1 MARVGAGD
9 EGSRRTPVVADA
21 PNRTQTTI
29 DTRLEQCTRIDDLLT
44 VHAQE
49 RPDRVAI
56 QVGSRTLTYREL
68 LERVERLAGQFTR
81 AGLQSGDR
89 IALLAK
95 NDPAF
100 CELIMAASRTGIVLV
115 PLNFRLAQPEI
126 DFIVE
131 DSGSRILF
139 ATDEF
144 TATALAARD
153 ASASCGSVVTVTPD
167 GSYGGWVTAS
177 GSPAPEAGADDRD
190 AIVFQGYTSGTTG
203 NPKGALLSQ
212 HNVLALMRNGCRE
225 LGPFDES
232 SRSLV
237 AMPLF
242 HVAGNAWLFFG
253 LAAGCLNELV
263 VDIDPQR
270 LLRTIIDH
278 EISCTL
284 LVPTVI
290 GLVTAAAEAEGTTIR
305 GLKTIAFGASPM
317 PAELLKRAQR
327 VFPTTDF
334 IHVYG
339 MTETTCMFTALD
351 PAELRAGRRL
361 ESCGKPFADA
371 QMRIVDADGHEV
383 GTGVVGEIVCRTP
396 QMMAGYWQRPE
407 ATAAAIRDG
416 WYHTG
421 DAGYVDEEGYLF
433 IRDRI
438 KDMVITGGENVYP
451 AEVEN
456 AVLAHPAVA
465 EVAVIGVP
473 DEVWGESVL
482 AAVVVRDGHDVS
494 DQEIQ
499 SVVRERLAGYKVP
512 KRIERLSALPKN
524 GAGKVTKGPLRSR
537 FS

>member
-1 MARVGAGD
+1 MARVGGR
-9 EGSRRTPVVADA
+9 EERSRGTPVMADVASEA
-21 PNRTQTTI
+21 QSMI
-29 DTRLEQCTRIDDLLT
+29 DIRLEQCTRIDDLL
-44 VHAQE
+44 VIHARE

-68 LERVERLAGQFTR
+68 HERVERLAGQFIR
-81 AGLQSGDR
+81 SGLQPGDR

-100 CELIMAASRTGIVLV
+100 CELIMAASRTGVVLV

-131 DSGSRILF
+131 DSGAQILF

-144 TATALAARD
+144 TGVAHAARD
-153 ASASCGSVVTVTPD
+153 ASASCGAVVTVTPD

-177 GSPAPEAGADDRD
+177 QSPAPENTADQDD

-225 LGPFDES
+225 LGPFDET

-237 AMPLF
+237 CMPLF

-270 LLRTIIDH
+270 VLQTIIDH

-290 GLVTAAAEAEGTTIR
+290 GLVTAAAEAENTTIR

-327 VFPTTDF
+327 VFPETDF

-371 QMRIVDADGHEV
+371 RMKIVDPDGVEV
-383 GTGVVGEIVCRTP
+383 ATGVVGEIICRTP

-421 DAGYVDEEGYLF
+421 DAGYVDGEGYLF

-456 AVLAHPAVA
+456 AVLAHPAIA

-473 DEVWGESVL
+473 DELWGESVL
-482 AAVVVRDGHDVS
+482 AAVVLREGQDVS
-494 DQEIQ
+494 DQEIRDC
-499 SVVRERLAGYKVP
+499 VRERLAGYKVP
-512 KRIERLSALPKN
+512 KRIERMSALPKN